1 VVVDH
6 SHIAIGRVFDRHAD
20 EKAQLVFHPDCRL
33 TTQGIHMT
41 SQHTRMVNLSRR
53 LQLRASATM
62 LLGSILMPRLA
73 LAMTGDKQTIKLGQS
88 APITGPQARVGLA
101 FRDTARAVFS
111 EVNAKGGIGGRPIEL
126 ITLDDENRAERTE
139 LNTKLLASEHRV
151 VGLFGFV
158 GAGAHRAG
166 ARSAAAE
173 GLPYIAPVSGG
184 KELRT
189 GAVPGIFNMRAS
201 HDDEI
206 ESVVRHTHQIGI
218 QRLSLIFEYNSDGW
232 EVRDSLIAALKQNG
246 EKIASLS
253 SIDHEGSDF
262 SLLGTVSTVLAGK
275 PQAIL
280 LGADYIASARF
291 VVAARKAGF
300 AGAFY
305 TLSTV
310 GGTALIDNLGPLAI
324 GLSVT
329 QVVPFPWTSSTKIS
343 RDFQTF
349 CQRNTIDP
357 SFTSMESYLAAS
369 MVVMALKRAVQI
381 TPSGFSAALEGL
393 PMQDFGGYQATFY
406 SKPKRAL
413 EQIDLTV
420 YSRAGK
426 FLK

>member
-1 VVVDH
+1 
-6 SHIAIGRVFDRHAD
+6 
-20 EKAQLVFHPDCRL
+20 
-33 TTQGIHMT
+33 
-41 SQHTRMVNLSRR
+41 
-53 LQLRASATM
+53 M
-62 LLGSILMPRLA
+62 LARLA
-73 LAMTGDKQTIKLGQS
+73 HAVTGDKQTIKLGQS

-111 EVNAKGGIGGRPIEL
+111 EANAKGGIGGRSIEL

-139 LNTKLLASEHRV
+139 LNTKLLATEHLV
-151 VGLFGFV
+151 IGLFGFV

-262 SLLGTVSTVLAGK
+262 SLSGALSAVLAGK
-275 PQAIL
+275 PQSIL
-280 LGADYIASARF
+280 LGADYAASARF
-291 VVAARKAGF
+291 VIAARKAGYT
-300 AGAFY
+300 GSFY

-310 GGTALIDNLGPLAI
+310 GGTALIEALGALAA

-329 QVVPFPWTSSTKIS
+329 QVVPFPWTSSTRIS
-343 RDFQTF
+343 RDFQAF
-349 CQRNTIDP
+349 CLRNTIEP
-357 SFTSMESYLAAS
+357 SFASMEAYLAAS
-369 MVVMALKRAVQI
+369 MVVSALKRSGQL
-381 TPSGFSAALEGL
+381 TPSSLSVALQSL

-406 SKPKRAL
+406 SKPRRTL